1 MCDASYSPGRFF
13 VANELKALLAYLVVN
28 YDFKIEGDGP
38 RPSNVYFAESVVPNP
53 TAKVMFRKR
62 STASI
67 AA

>member
-1 MCDASYSPGRFF
+1 M
-13 VANELKALLAYLVVN
+13 ANELKALLAYLVVS